1 MANLGG
7 SVQLKQKLSGR
18 KSSEHWGEEE
28 EVAGRGGGQ
37 MKVTALEV
45 NLDFKSQQ
53 GWKIPQG

>member
-1 MANLGG
+1 M
-7 SVQLKQKLSGR
+7 QLKQKLSGR
-18 KSSEHWGEEE
+18 KSSEHWGGGGGGGGE
-28 EVAGRGGGQ
+28 GGQ

>member
-28 EVAGRGGGQ
+28 EEVGRG
-37 MKVTALEV
+37 
-45 NLDFKSQQ
+45 DR
-53 GWKIPQG
+53 